1 LSVEEDELEMAISN
15 AVKLHGHLGP
25 FLVIGVRM
33 GRIAKRILDPEVKGG
48 MKMQVTIKIPFF
60 TPFSCTLDGVQATT
74 SCTVGNQRLKIENSE
89 EEIVGRFELRNP
101 LGTLEISVNSKVM
114 KELAKKMSEGTASE
128 ELAAQI
134 ASLSEAELFN
144 TERQ

>member
-1 LSVEEDELEMAISN
+1 MSVEEDELEMAISN

>member
-1 LSVEEDELEMAISN
+1 MAISN